1 MPQGAC
7 PSCTP
12 LAPALCLWA
21 ETCSSRS
28 IFSPITLRCHQAGA
42 RPRQG
47 KDHTSSWMRLYQ
59 VLHLACW
66 HCSQPAQGSAPAW
79 RCLQQGEGTS
89 APPILD
95 STFSW
100 RKPRRKPQGG
110 CCAHA
115 HPSVALGRTLCGQP
129 LDWVTGPNPLHP
141 NRLHPGFFFAGWMN
155 SASSQL
161 SLHTSPLMRKNKAA
175 SHPKVGSGQPS

>member
-1 MPQGAC
+1 MPQGAW

-28 IFSPITLRCHQAGA
+28 IFSAITLKCHQAGA
-42 RPRQG
+42 SPRQG

-66 HCSQPAQGSAPAW
+66 HHSQPAQGSAPAW

-100 RKPRRKPQGG
+100 RKPRRKPQRG
-110 CCAHA
+110 CCAHPIPA
-115 HPSVALGRTLCGQP
+115 WHLGGHFVVSPWTGSLGQILCTQ
-129 LDWVTGPNPLHP
+129 TG
-141 NRLHPGFFFAGWMN
+141 FIQAF
-155 SASSQL
+155 
-161 SLHTSPLMRKNKAA
+161 SLQD
-175 SHPKVGSGQPS
+175 G